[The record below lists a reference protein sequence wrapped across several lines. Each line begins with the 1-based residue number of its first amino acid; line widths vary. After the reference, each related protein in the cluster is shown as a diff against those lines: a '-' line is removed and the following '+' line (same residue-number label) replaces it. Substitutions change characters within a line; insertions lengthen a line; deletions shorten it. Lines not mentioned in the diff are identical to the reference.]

1 MVVRKEGVRGVAWN
15 SRVVRRI
22 PCMYVDAC
30 TYLRRGEECCV
41 FSLETHLVD
50 RVYCLLG
57 QGYIL
62 GLTSLL

>member
-15 SRVVRRI
+15 SRI

-50 RVYCLLG
+50 RVYCILG

>member
-1 MVVRKEGVRGVAWN
+1 MAWN

-50 RVYCLLG
+50 IRPHISVVRRHLP
-57 QGYIL
+57 
-62 GLTSLL
+62 